1 MQTLPAID
9 LSDLRQVKAPRG
21 TAISCKG
28 WRQEAA
34 LRMILNNLEVGER
47 PQDLVIYGEGKVA
60 RDPACL
66 AKILATLRTLADDET
81 LLIQS
86 GKPVGVFKTHTGAPR
101 VLIANANLVPHWA
114 TKDEFDALARLGLTM
129 YGQMTAGSWIYIGT
143 QGIIQGTYETFR
155 AAAEQHF
162 GGTLKGRTLLT
173 AGLGGMG
180 RAQPLAVK
188 MNEGV
193 CLVMEVDHTRIE
205 RALRVGYLDEEAE
218 NLDDALRRMGEY
230 VARGEGRSIGLL
242 ANAAET
248 HPELARRGVH
258 FDLVTDQTSAHDE
271 IRGYL
276 PAGLTLAEAEALR
289 TSDREAYKTRA
300 LDSMAEQVRAM
311 LTMQA
316 AGSLVFEYGN
326 GLRRQVTE
334 DRVPGALQQIPGY
347 VPAFIRP
354 HFAVGRGPFRWA
366 ALSGDPEDIYRTDAA
381 LLDLFPHDEALA
393 RWLRLARQHVP
404 FEGLP
409 ARICWLAYGERD
421 RAGLAFND
429 LVRRGVVKAPIV
441 IGRDHHDAGSVA
453 SPTRETEAMRDGSD
467 AIADWPILNALLN
480 TASGADWVSYHH
492 GGGVGIG
499 YSLHS
504 GVVIVADGTDSA
516 AERIQ
521 RVLTNDPGSGVMR
534 HADAGYPD
542 AIDAMRQG
550 TGFTMPM
557 LDD

>member
-1 MQTLPAID
+1 MHTLPAID
-9 LSDLRQVKAPRG
+9 LSDLRQVQAPRG

-162 GGTLKGRTLLT
+162 DGTLKGRTLLT

-188 MNEGV
+188 MNDGV
-193 CLVMEVDHTRIE
+193 CLVIEVDHARIA

-218 NLDDALRRMGEY
+218 NLDDALRRVREY
-230 VARGEGRSIGLL
+230 AARGEGRSIGLL

-311 LTMQA
+311 LAMQA

-381 LLDLFPHDEALA
+381 LLELFPHDAALA

-429 LVRRGVVKAPIV
+429 LVRRGVVTAPIV
-441 IGRDHHDAGSVA
+441 IGRDHHDSGSVA

-499 YSLHS
+499 YALHS